1 MTVWSRYAVY
11 YAPPEGDPLADF
23 GSSWLGWDAA
33 SGAARAHPVIDDL
46 PAPVEEITATPRKYG
61 FHGTLKPPFRLNGD
75 PAALMDAVEA
85 LAAARPAFDAPL
97 LRLARIGGF
106 LALIPSAPS
115 EDLAALASACVSD
128 LDLFRAPPTEAELAK
143 RRAAGLTPA
152 QEDMLARWGYPY
164 VGPEF
169 RFHLTLSGALP
180 SDIAARVEA
189 ALAPLVAPLVDRPM
203 AVREVCLFGED
214 ASDGRFRVIRRF
226 PLA

>member
-1 MTVWSRYAVY
+1 LGALGINARNPPIRASRRSGASK
-11 YAPPEGDPLADF
+11 AGRA
-23 GSSWLGWDAA
+23 AA
-33 SGAARAHPVIDDL
+33 SAS
-46 PAPVEEITATPRKYG
+46 TASIK
-61 FHGTLKPPFRLNGD
+61 
-75 PAALMDAVEA
+75 
-85 LAAARPAFDAPL
+85 
-97 LRLARIGGF
+97 
-106 LALIPSAPS
+106 
-115 EDLAALASACVSD
+115 
-128 LDLFRAPPTEAELAK
+128 AELAK